1 MVSEARLTLFNG
13 AKNAPFISKK
23 LLTNSKVCDIIK
35 IQKRKGESAMW
46 YDLGNNRRVWIEL
59 DDKKRK

>member
-1 MVSEARLTLFNG
+1 MGHLPHLFQ
-13 AKNAPFISKK
+13 KK
-23 LLTNSKVCDIIK
+23 LLTNSKACDIIK